1 MGFGGTK
8 LSKLKINSNLNMG
21 GYRILNLPAPGSS
34 TDPARSA
41 DLVLSNIVPDT
52 DLDMLG
58 NKFTNLG
65 VPSAE
70 STDAARV
77 VDLLTSNI
85 VADADLDIGGFK
97 VINQGAPAFA
107 TDGARYADLPFK
119 SALTLIID
127 GGGEAL
133 TAGLKGFLV
142 LPFGGT
148 LTGVELEADLEG
160 SIVIDI
166 WKNVYDNFPPTGS
179 DSITSLNKPTISVG
193 IKYQDLT
200 LTGWN
205 TEVTKGDI
213 LAFNIDSV
221 ATITRITV
229 TLYINKYQ

>member
-8 LSKLKINSNLNMG
+8 LSKIKIDANLNMG
-21 GYRILNLPAPGSS
+21 GYRITDLPAPSAS
-34 TDPARSA
+34 TEPARSA

-65 VPSAE
+65 VPSNE
-70 STDAARV
+70 SNDAARV

-85 VADADLDIGGFK
+85 VANADLDIAGFK
-97 VINQGAPAFA
+97 IINQGPPAFA

-142 LPFGGT
+142 LPFTGT

-160 SIVIDI
+160 SIVVDI
-166 WKNVYDNFPPTGS
+166 WKNVYDNFPPTVT
-179 DSITSLNKPTISVG
+179 DSITDANKPTISVG

-205 TEVTKGDI
+205 YEVTKGDI
-213 LAFNIDSV
+213 LAFNIESV
-221 ATITRITV
+221 ATITRITI
-229 TLYINKYQ
+229 TLYINKNQ